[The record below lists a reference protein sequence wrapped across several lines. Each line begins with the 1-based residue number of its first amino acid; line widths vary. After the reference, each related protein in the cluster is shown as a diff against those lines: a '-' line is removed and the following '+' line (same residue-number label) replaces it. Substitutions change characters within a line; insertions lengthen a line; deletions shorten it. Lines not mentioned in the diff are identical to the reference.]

1 MHKYALMQYKAEYFW
16 IETQIKIEQY
26 RSRELEMVNKW
37 HVLSSMKK
45 KLVIFVCVLKMNAF
59 KRGFYAI

>member
-1 MHKYALMQYKAEYFW
+1 MHKYALMQYNAEYFW

-26 RSRELEMVNKW
+26 RSRESEMVNKW

-45 KLVIFVCVLKMNAF
+45 RMVIIVCVLKMNAF